1 MADCRFIAFHGWGFN
16 DQYWK
21 PWANYLSEYG
31 YFETYD
37 RGYFNEPKEVEILTV
52 PVSTVLITHSYG
64 LHWIDES
71 LFSQADLLIVT
82 SGFLYF
88 HPYAAQYRRRSRL
101 VLQEMVNEFEVHPE
115 QVLKEFYENC
125 YAPESPPQI
134 DISDINHQLLLE
146 DLQDLQDAEQNVHLL
161 RKADKICIIHGS
173 DDHIVPYKK
182 GRQLYTQLQA
192 QAQYFE
198 IKNAGHAL
206 PYTHYKQ
213 CLEFVTPEIEKLAE
227 IKL

>member
-16 DQYWK
+16 DKYWQL
-21 PWANYLSEYG
+21 WADYLTEYG

-37 RGYFNEPKEVEILTV
+37 RGYFNNPKEVEILTD
-52 PVSTVLITHSYG
+52 PASTILITHSFG

-71 LFSQADLLIVT
+71 LFTQADLLIILG
-82 SGFLYF
+82 GFLYF

-101 VLQEMVNEFEVHPE
+101 ILQEMINEFEINPE
-115 QVLKEFYENC
+115 QVLHDFYENC
-125 YAPESPPQI
+125 YAPQDPPQ
-134 DISDINHQLLLE
+134 DNMGEINHQLLLD
-146 DLQDLQDAEQNVHLL
+146 DLRYLQNAEQDVQSLK
-161 RKADKICIIHGS
+161 KADKVCIIHGS
-173 DDHIVPYKK
+173 DDYIVPNKK
-182 GRQLYTQLQA
+182 GRQLYTQMQG

-206 PYTHYKQ
+206 PYTHYEQ